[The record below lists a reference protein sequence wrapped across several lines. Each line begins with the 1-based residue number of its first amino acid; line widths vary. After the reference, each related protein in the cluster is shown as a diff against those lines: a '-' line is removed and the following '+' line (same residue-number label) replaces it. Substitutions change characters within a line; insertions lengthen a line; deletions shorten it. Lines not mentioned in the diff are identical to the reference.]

1 MTSTSAGGGRS
12 APSSPWTGWLLAAA
26 VAVTLLP
33 AVVAVARAATSDW
46 EPSGDQAMEV
56 LRMHDTGTAHTPLL
70 GPYSR
75 FGWDHPGPL
84 LFWVGA
90 PALRLAGPVGVMV
103 LVGLLNA
110 AAVVGTVIAARRL
123 AGTAFALLVA
133 ATTAVLVH
141 SHGAVKLVDPWNPWV
156 TVLPLLCY
164 LFTVPVAASTGSRRA
179 AAVAVLTGSFAAQSH
194 LGNLPVVVA
203 TAAGGVVW
211 WWFAT
216 RRARPAGAW
225 PAGLPD
231 GTSADHS
238 GVAPTGRTAS
248 IRRGR
253 RLLGLLGALVVA
265 LWSGP
270 LIDQVVNDP
279 GNLTSL
285 VEFVLDSPEEAAPL
299 GESLGAAARELGFLP
314 AWAGAREEVWPVD
327 PAPVWTLLVLP
338 VALAVGAS
346 PAARRRT
353 GGPATRVPLA
363 ALAALVHVAATFTVT
378 RTTGGLIA
386 YVLRWTWPVA
396 VFATAVA
403 LLPLVDL
410 LRRHR
415 TPVVRIGRAV
425 AAGLAGAV
433 VVVAATAAALD
444 AARQPVE
451 PSPATDRSARELA
464 RALRPVLPAGAY
476 GLEWLDVR
484 SFSAVSI
491 GTAANL
497 TRHGYDIDFPADH
510 AGRVG
515 EFRARGRTD
524 RPLVVIV
531 GQTPSR
537 LWPPPPDA
545 RRLLHWDHLTEAERA
560 RADAIEVRVRHD
572 ADLDPDKLL
581 TVDTVDAR
589 ADLLEA
595 GARPEDVAVLHRLEA
610 DREWYDV
617 WLLPA
622 GSPRDL

>member
-1 MTSTSAGGGRS
+1 M
-12 APSSPWTGWLLAAA
+12 
-26 VAVTLLP
+26 
-33 AVVAVARAATSDW
+33 AVARAAVSDW

-56 LRMHDTGTAHTPLL
+56 LRMHDAGTAHTPLL

-103 LVGLLNA
+103 LVGAINA
-110 AAVVGTVIAARRL
+110 TAVVGTVVAARRL
-123 AGTAFALLVA
+123 AGDGFALLVTA
-133 ATTAVLVH
+133 ATAVLVH

-179 AAVAVLTGSFAAQSH
+179 TAVAVVAGSFVAQSH
-194 LGNLPVVVA
+194 LGNVPVVVV
-203 TAAGGVVW
+203 AAGAGVGW
-211 WWFAT
+211 WWLRT
-216 RRARPAGAW
+216 RRTPTAV
-225 PAGLPD
+225 
-231 GTSADHS
+231 T
-238 GVAPTGRTAS
+238 APEDEAAP
-248 IRRGR
+248 RRGR
-253 RLLGLLGALVVA
+253 ARMVGTWAGMAGLGALVLV

-270 LIDQVVNDP
+270 LIDQVVHDP

-285 VEFVLDSPEEAAPL
+285 VEFVVDSPEEPAPL
-299 GESLGAAARELGFLP
+299 GESLGAAARGLGFLP
-314 AWAGAREEVWPVD
+314 AWAGAREAVWPVD
-327 PAPVWTLLVLP
+327 PAPAWTLLLLP

-346 PAARRRT
+346 PAVRRRT
-353 GGPATRVPLA
+353 GGPRDRVPLA
-363 ALAALVHVAATFTVT
+363 VFAGVVYGAATFTVT

-396 VFATAVA
+396 VLATTVA
-403 LLPLVDL
+403 LLPVLDL
-410 LRRHR
+410 LRRDGS
-415 TPVVRIGRAV
+415 TALRIGRALATGAAVVIVAV
-425 AAGLAGAV
+425 AAVAG
-433 VVVAATAAALD
+433 TAD
-444 AARQPVE
+444 ARRDPVE
-451 PSPATDRSARELA
+451 PSPNTDRSARELA
-464 RALRPVLPAGAY
+464 RALRPVLPVEAY

-497 TRHGYDIDFPADH
+497 ARHGYDIDFPADH

-537 LWPPPPDA
+537 RWPPPPDA
-545 RRLLHWDHLTEAERA
+545 RRILHWDHLTESERA
-560 RADAIEVRVRHD
+560 RADALEVRVRRH
-572 ADLDPDKLL
+572 ADLSPDTLL
-581 TVDTVDAR
+581 TVDTADAR
-589 ADLLEA
+589 ADLLAA
-595 GARPEDVAVLHRLEA
+595 GARPADVAELHRLEA

-622 GSPRDL
+622 GSPRDP

>member
-1 MTSTSAGGGRS
+1 
-12 APSSPWTGWLLAAA
+12 
-26 VAVTLLP
+26 
-33 AVVAVARAATSDW
+33 
-46 EPSGDQAMEV
+46 
-56 LRMHDTGTAHTPLL
+56 
-70 GPYSR
+70 
-75 FGWDHPGPL
+75 
-84 LFWVGA
+84 
-90 PALRLAGPVGVMV
+90 
-103 LVGLLNA
+103 
-110 AAVVGTVIAARRL
+110 
-123 AGTAFALLVA
+123 
-133 ATTAVLVH
+133 
-141 SHGAVKLVDPWNPWV
+141 
-156 TVLPLLCY
+156 
-164 LFTVPVAASTGSRRA
+164 
-179 AAVAVLTGSFAAQSH
+179 
-194 LGNLPVVVA
+194 
-203 TAAGGVVW
+203 
-211 WWFAT
+211 
-216 RRARPAGAW
+216 
-225 PAGLPD
+225 
-231 GTSADHS
+231 
-238 GVAPTGRTAS
+238 
-248 IRRGR
+248 
-253 RLLGLLGALVVA
+253 
-265 LWSGP
+265 
-270 LIDQVVNDP
+270 
-279 GNLTSL
+279 

-595 GARPEDVAVLHRLEA
+595 GARPEDVALLHRLEA